1 MLQTQDDKRMTVV
14 FHLTDVFTE
23 EEADAVTR
31 DILSSIINR
40 LALELNLSI
49 GEPHLSGY
57 SLPKDASGSYYSV
70 QTNLLGMWNVAAPT
84 IILDA
89 TRRQE
94 LARLLE
100 RPLARAD
107 LYAAYRFRV
116 SQSDAVA
123 RFMFLYNILLQL
135 GGDDQGGV
143 DNLLRQEEPNV
154 RQRLRKR
161 KPRVME
167 TIYTRLRNEVGH
179 VRAEATPSQTRT
191 EIEHNVAAL
200 QAIVKVA
207 ISRVV

>member
-1 MLQTQDDKRMTVV
+1 
-14 FHLTDVFTE
+14 
-23 EEADAVTR
+23 
-31 DILSSIINR
+31 
-40 LALELNLSI
+40 
-49 GEPHLSGY
+49 
-57 SLPKDASGSYYSV
+57 
-70 QTNLLGMWNVAAPT
+70 
-84 IILDA
+84 
-89 TRRQE
+89 
-94 LARLLE
+94 
-100 RPLARAD
+100 LARAD
-107 LYAAYRFRV
+107 LHAAYRFAV

-135 GGDDQGGV
+135 GGDNQGGV
-143 DNLLRQEEPNV
+143 DNLVRQEEPNV

-179 VRAEATPSQTRT
+179 VRAEATPRQTRT